1 MRAREFVINV
11 PIKININGDDDPS
24 IEMGNEDESSNPGQY
39 TPISP
44 LQQEIEIEKAKVGI
58 DSPGIQQIK
67 SASENM
73 IGGQET

>member
-1 MRAREFVINV
+1 
-11 PIKININGDDDPS
+11 
-24 IEMGNEDESSNPGQY
+24 MGNEDESSNSGQY

-67 SASENM
+67 NASENM

>member
-24 IEMGNEDESSNPGQY
+24 IEMGNEDESSTSGQY

-67 SASENM
+67 NASENM